1 MKSAKQKQ
9 TEIITELGPH
19 DVLLGRGTGP
29 NQSAGN
35 KRFRAMV
42 AVVIEVSGL
51 THLDRWKKT
60 KFTEVIMAQIKKNGG
75 RFVKVVVNPPGSVGK
90 ASIVDKG
97 DDKEAK
103 RSESTTERVYKEV
116 SDAVASEKVKHS
128 LRDHIHSLFPQRK
141 SASSGPANKTAQSS
155 QTIMESNRPFQ
166 EPTSTI
172 PCFSLPPSAS
182 GSASLTPPQ
191 LSAGNS
197 HPLLSAHHTPE
208 VNAFLGARMAAV
220 LRQNEERTLLQ
231 LRDLARSMVPT
242 SLPPVAM
249 GSSAGNI
256 ALHLHH
262 QKELALLQRQ
272 QEALLVRRNLEEQ
285 MYLKAKQQQRQ
296 LLPMRMAEFVNNA
309 NLALLCGQPF
319 PPGAFQ
325 LPDRSQP

>member
-1 MKSAKQKQ
+1 MKPAKQKQ

-90 ASIVDKG
+90 ASIVNKG
-97 DDKEAK
+97 DDEEAK

-128 LRDHIHSLFPQRK
+128 LRDHIHSLFPQRT
-141 SASSGPANKTAQSS
+141 SASSGPAKKTAQSS

-166 EPTSTI
+166 GPTSTI
-172 PCFSLPPSAS
+172 PCFSLPPSTS
-182 GSASLTPPQ
+182 GSASLTSPN
-191 LSAGNS
+191 A

-208 VNAFLGARMAAV
+208 VNAFLGAHMAAV

-231 LRDLARSMVPT
+231 LRDLARSMVTT

-249 GSSAGNI
+249 RSSAGNI